1 MGSAARMTGVLLL
14 LLNALDQAVLVT
26 RRKSFLAF
34 CLTHNFKPVVLCNFP
49 NISAVQTCENRDL
62 KMLENYGLKAHS
74 LDPVPIGGVVNV
86 KVLER

>member
-1 MGSAARMTGVLLL
+1 MT
-14 LLNALDQAVLVT
+14 N
-26 RRKSFLAF
+26 
-34 CLTHNFKPVVLCNFP
+34 NFKRIFL

-86 KVLER
+86 KVFKRESCSKDILCLIFSYALSQYLPIILYDYRFLLLNSCA

>member
-1 MGSAARMTGVLLL
+1 M
-14 LLNALDQAVLVT
+14 
-26 RRKSFLAF
+26 
-34 CLTHNFKPVVLCNFP
+34 CNFL
-49 NISAVQTCENRDL
+49 NISAVQTCEDREL